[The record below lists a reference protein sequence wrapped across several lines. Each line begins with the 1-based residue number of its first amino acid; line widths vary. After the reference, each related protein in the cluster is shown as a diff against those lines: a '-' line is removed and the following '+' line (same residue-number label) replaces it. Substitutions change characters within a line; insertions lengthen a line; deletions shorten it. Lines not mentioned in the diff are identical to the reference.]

1 MKPVRRNAGTTLI
14 ETAVTTTVLSIF
26 MIGITA
32 LIGSQDAFIQSQVV
46 SQLQLRVQ
54 NALERVVDISSQ
66 AVTVDGEFSPLKPT
80 SGLGSHCLRFR
91 LIESVDVG
99 TGEPVYDDDLKVYIY
114 GPDPGSNPSSGLII
128 GRGANLDAIH
138 DVAAGVDEQLGT
150 TDDNTSVMLSGVTPA
165 VELLIPSD
173 FAPQSG
179 EMFQVDVSP
188 APIGRLLTF
197 TIRVNARSRDGV
209 FVLADDLIMSE
220 RVALRQ

>member
-1 MKPVRRNAGTTLI
+1 MSYLIQQIIGLAARRINVKPVRRNAGITLI

-99 TGEPVYDDDLKVYIY
+99 TGEPVYDDDLKVYI
-114 GPDPGSNPSSGLII
+114 
-128 GRGANLDAIH
+128 
-138 DVAAGVDEQLGT
+138 
-150 TDDNTSVMLSGVTPA
+150 
-165 VELLIPSD
+165 
-173 FAPQSG
+173 
-179 EMFQVDVSP
+179 
-188 APIGRLLTF
+188 
-197 TIRVNARSRDGV
+197 
-209 FVLADDLIMSE
+209 
-220 RVALRQ
+220 